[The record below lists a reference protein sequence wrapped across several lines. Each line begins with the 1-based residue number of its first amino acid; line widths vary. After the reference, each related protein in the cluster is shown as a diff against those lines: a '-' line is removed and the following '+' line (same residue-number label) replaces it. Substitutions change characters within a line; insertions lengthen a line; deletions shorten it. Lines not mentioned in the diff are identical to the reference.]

1 MDIYINDILEKLS
14 DGDFEP
20 KRYMIKSLK
29 TINRNI
35 HAVIVDL
42 DDEKT
47 EMLVALSILQD
58 KSKFKLIKESK

>member
-14 DGDFEP
+14 DGGFES
-20 KRYMIKSLK
+20 KRFMIKRLK
-29 TINRNI
+29 TINNNI

>member
-1 MDIYINDILEKLS
+1 MDIFINNIIEKLS
-14 DGDFEP
+14 DRDFER
-20 KRYMIKSLK
+20 KRFMIKRLK
-29 TINRNI
+29 TIDKNI

-42 DDEKT
+42 DDEKS

>member
-20 KRYMIKSLK
+20 KRYMIKRLK
-29 TINRNI
+29 TINSNI

-58 KSKFKLIKESK
+58 KNKFKLIKESK